1 MHFWQG
7 GWVISKK
14 MTTATM
20 TIKTTAVNED
30 NDKDPNCEDNED
42 LIF

>member
-7 GWVISKK
+7 GWVILTK
-14 MTTATM
+14 MTMAT
-20 TIKTTAVNED
+20 TTSKTTMVNDD
-30 NDKDPNCEDNED
+30 NDEYPSCEDYED

>member
-7 GWVISKK
+7 GWVILTK

-20 TIKTTAVNED
+20 TSKTTMVNNY
-30 NDKDPNCEDNED
+30 NDKDPNCKDNED